1 MRTFLVW
8 VESGGPLVVPVVI
21 VGIATIA
28 LLIEQTISIVVRSKI
43 HARPFI
49 EAVISLVR
57 ADRLDEALQLCADH
71 QAALPDLGLVILR
84 TGSRDEEDLASIARS
99 ARLTMIPSLTR
110 RLSWLPTLAIL
121 ALLLGF
127 LGAVANL
134 HDALMNSTP
143 AALAVAFALRPI
155 GIALIAAVPAVVGH
169 ALLVS
174 EARKLAAQLE
184 EFSARLL
191 NALVDRPDVR
201 LGHRG

>member
-84 TGSRDEEDLASIARS
+84 AGSRDEEDLASIARI
-99 ARLTMIPSLTR
+99 ARLTIIPSLTR

-134 HDALMNSTP
+134 HDALMKSTP

-155 GIALIAAVPAVVGH
+155 GVALIAAVPAVVGH